1 MNNNFFQ
8 LLQQVQQMRNPQQV
22 VMGMIQNNPQFQ
34 KQMQTLQNVSGG
46 RSMEQTVKQLAKQQ
60 GISEQQLMQA
70 YNSLANK
77 K

>member
-8 LLQQVQQMRNPQQV
+8 LLQQVQQMKNPQQA

>member
-8 LLQQVQQMRNPQQV
+8 LLQQVQQMRNPQQA

-34 KQMQTLQNVSGG
+34 KQMQTLQTVSGG